1 MHNVRK
7 ITGALTVKSTFD
19 FLTHLHK
26 LATFLNDISS
36 QRGEMQSV
44 RNTTKR
50 EISTPNVSGGSVI
63 DSPLHKKFNRWQT
76 LITVLFMETKSNSD
90 SHRLYTL
97 KTKQTNIKTRQTWTQ
112 QTTIMILG
120 IESTKMIIMWPT
132 EEGWLLSFNP

>member
-50 EISTPNVSGGSVI
+50 NIYTECV
-63 DSPLHKKFNRWQT
+63 RWQRYRFSAPQE
-76 LITVLFMETKSNSD
+76 V
-90 SHRLYTL
+90 
-97 KTKQTNIKTRQTWTQ
+97 
-112 QTTIMILG
+112 
-120 IESTKMIIMWPT
+120 
-132 EEGWLLSFNP
+132 

>member
-1 MHNVRK
+1 MHSVRK

-19 FLTHLHK
+19 FLTHHLHK

-63 DSPLHKKFNRWQT
+63 DSPLHKEFNR
-76 LITVLFMETKSNSD
+76 
-90 SHRLYTL
+90 
-97 KTKQTNIKTRQTWTQ
+97 
-112 QTTIMILG
+112 
-120 IESTKMIIMWPT
+120 
-132 EEGWLLSFNP
+132 

>member
-26 LATFLNDISS
+26 LAMFLNDISS

-50 EISTPNVSGGSVI
+50 EISTLNVSGGSVI
-63 DSPLHKKFNRWQT
+63 DSPLHKKFNR
-76 LITVLFMETKSNSD
+76 
-90 SHRLYTL
+90 
-97 KTKQTNIKTRQTWTQ
+97 
-112 QTTIMILG
+112 
-120 IESTKMIIMWPT
+120 
-132 EEGWLLSFNP
+132 

>member
-36 QRGEMQSV
+36 QQGEMQSV

-63 DSPLHKKFNRWQT
+63 DSPLHKKFNR
-76 LITVLFMETKSNSD
+76 
-90 SHRLYTL
+90 
-97 KTKQTNIKTRQTWTQ
+97 
-112 QTTIMILG
+112 
-120 IESTKMIIMWPT
+120 
-132 EEGWLLSFNP
+132 